1 MIELHPE
8 DKTPL
13 YEQLYLALS
22 QDIRCGALPPGRA
35 LPGRRTMAAQ
45 LGVSTN
51 TVDTAY
57 QMLAA
62 EGLAA
67 PRPRSGFFV
76 QETGGMLHTLP
87 RRPAAPPPAGSEK
100 SRGLVYDL
108 STGSIDT
115 SLFPARSWG
124 RLQKDLMYHRPDLL
138 ERGEMQGDANLRAQ
152 IAAYLGEYRGV
163 DCTPEQVVVGAGVE
177 YLLGCLAHLF
187 AGYTAAVEN
196 PGYSRTRAVLENS
209 GIPCVPIEIDESGLP
224 AQALE
229 RSGAGLCYITPSH
242 HFPTGVTMPAPR
254 RAQLLAW
261 AAARPGRY
269 ILEDDYDSEFR
280 FATRPLPSLQGLSG
294 ADGPVVYLTTFSKSL
309 APGMR
314 IACMVLPQGLL
325 ARYRH
330 DFSMYANTVSR
341 YEQQTLCAFMAGGYF
356 ARHIARMRLA
366 YKRRMESFAEALEN
380 ELSPGL
386 LLSGT
391 HSGLHFLL
399 TLPGAGGET
408 AMVEAAA
415 QQGVRLKGLSEY
427 YMADAAHCRPDT
439 VVAGYAG
446 LTAQDIPGAAAALGR
461 AWRQEGKPQGVTR
474 SAPCAPPPAPPAS
487 APAHRRAVR

>member
-8 DKTPL
+8 KKMPL
-13 YEQLYLALS
+13 YEQLYNALA
-22 QDIRCGALPPGRA
+22 QDIRSGALQPGKA

-45 LGVSTN
+45 LGISTN

-62 EGLAA
+62 EGLAVT
-67 PRPRSGFFV
+67 RPRSGFFV
-76 QETGGMLHTLP
+76 QETGGMLHT
-87 RRPAAPPPAGSEK
+87 RPQHSVVPAPKATPKNTVSNQDDI
-100 SRGLVYDL
+100 LYDL

-124 RLQKDLMYHRPDLL
+124 RIQKELMYQRPELL
-138 ERGEMQGDANLRAQ
+138 QRGDMQGDENLRAQ

-163 DCTPEQVVVGAGVE
+163 DCTADQVVVGAGVE

-187 AGYTAAVEN
+187 AGSTAAVEN
-196 PGYSRTRAVLENS
+196 PGYV
-209 GIPCVPIEIDESGLP
+209 
-224 AQALE
+224 
-229 RSGAGLCYITPSH
+229 TPSH

-261 AAARPGRY
+261 AAAKPGRF

-280 FATRPLPSLQGLSG
+280 FATRPLPSLQGMSG
-294 ADGPVVYLTTFSKSL
+294 ANGPVVYLTTFSKSL

-325 ARYRH
+325 ERYQS

-341 YEQQTLCAFMAGGYF
+341 YEQQTLCEFMANGYF
-356 ARHIARMRLA
+356 ARHIARMRLT
-366 YKRRMESFAEALEN
+366 YKRRMEAFAAALHA
-380 ELSPGL
+380 GL
-386 LLSGT
+386 DPDLTLAGA

-399 TLPGAGGET
+399 TLPGAGGEQ
-408 AMVEAAA
+408 AMVQAAA
-415 QQGVRLKGLSEY
+415 KQGVRLKGLSEY
-427 YMADAAHCRPDT
+427 YMQDAAHCRPDT
-439 VVAGYAG
+439 VVAGYSG
-446 LTAQDIPGAAAALGR
+446 LQAEDIPAAAAALSR
-461 AWRQEGKPQGVTR
+461 AWRQM
-474 SAPCAPPPAPPAS
+474 SHS
-487 APAHRRAVR
+487 II